1 MENYRKI
8 KQEMKE
14 LYEKI
19 ISEENTKSDI
29 DKYFELKDQLQTAAD
44 EYKLQ
49 SEDITD
55 SWIVATSINSGDYHT
70 QGFGAT
76 KYARGNIKLS
86 QLKFQQLGI
95 PSKIEESLW
104 CYNQKNW
111 GGQFNENLHTT
122 FTLFVKCSK
131 ELSNLILLRSININD
146 YINCCVENRVNPLVY

>member
-19 ISEENTKSDI
+19 TSEENTKNDI
-29 DKYFELKDQLQTAAD
+29 DKYFELKEQLSIAAN
-44 EYKLQ
+44 EYKLHLG
-49 SEDITD
+49 DISD
-55 SWIVATSINSGDYHT
+55 SWIVAKTVNSGQYHT

-111 GGQFNENLHTT
+111 GGQFNENCHTT

-131 ELSNLILLRSININD
+131 ELSNLILLRSINMND